1 MTGPVNIE
9 VLSEFSLREIWTAQE
24 RHSPHLTFILR
35 KLVEDERRE
44 NHASARLK
52 AAITESVILKQR
64 ETRAS
69 RIQLLTS
76 FMLVSKGTS
85 REVIT
90 HLNRMGL
97 CMSYSQTWRRLEDVA
112 ADPERLRD
120 VRSKPVLWVYD
131 NLNIYRSL
139 HHERTSDY

>member
-24 RHSPHLTFILR
+24 RHSSNLTFILR
-35 KLVEDERRE
+35 KLVEDERKE

-69 RIQLLTS
+69 GI
-76 FMLVSKGTS
+76 
-85 REVIT
+85 
-90 HLNRMGL
+90 
-97 CMSYSQTWRRLEDVA
+97 
-112 ADPERLRD
+112 
-120 VRSKPVLWVYD
+120 
-131 NLNIYRSL
+131 
-139 HHERTSDY
+139 